1 MVLFCF
7 GRNGTWVYFESCIIY
22 SAAVLYDLRRAPSDV
37 YSLKILVFSQGR
49 HSEKTQISSQTVPQM
64 LNTLVYALLMI
75 TNRPYVIILSLVTKP
90 ALRQILVV
98 SPTVCI
104 RLHFQGPA
112 STTEI

>member
-1 MVLFCF
+1 MYF
-7 GRNGTWVYFESCIIY
+7 GSCIIY

-37 YSLKILVFSQGR
+37 YSLKVLVFSHTQK
-49 HSEKTQISSQTVPQM
+49 KTRISSQTVPQI

-90 ALRQILVV
+90 TLRQILVV

-112 STTEI
+112 SKSRNTKTEADVP